1 MTLSKQYG
9 KYIVTLTKHSLKRIL
24 ERNIPGNRI
33 IHTILTAAEQNHLD
47 SSSELMI
54 ENRTE
59 NFSLIVA
66 IENTEIKIITA
77 LNKINCHRQAG
88 TELIAV

>member
-33 IHTILTAAEQNHLD
+33 IHTILTAAEQNK
-47 SSSELMI
+47 
-54 ENRTE
+54 
-59 NFSLIVA
+59 VG
-66 IENTEIKIITA
+66 NTVKQEQQERERLTA
-77 LNKINCHRQAG
+77 
-88 TELIAV
+88 